1 MSDNNTSKTIH
12 GNFGKMSLNELIE
25 LLKKKGYITEYQT
38 PIRTGYRDINPEQFY
53 FQFLIKFDDGESWIV
68 HSTTSIRTDRINI
81 QQWNAY
87 HIKKIKD
94 TITKSII
101 VYPDDI
107 SDSERNNAV
116 SYYNKIL
123 NNQIYSAIND
133 VVSQSEFYTMVEEKH
148 LRGKIAGQ
156 QKALQGLNFEEQ
168 IEMILNNQK
177 NFAKWANIDEL
188 ETGLFYPYFKQI
200 MDGIGIINPNIVK
213 ELNAT
218 RDINLLPSGGK
229 PKTDVLLKVM
239 FNDGTVVNYTFSL
252 KRTSSDWVSVHEYP
266 VSKFIDVLEI
276 TDKKLIQTLELF
288 QEVGGLKALGKELT
302 QYLEKELPKYNRRL
316 SLWVYGGVGGDG
328 NPETQWADYIIT
340 YQNETSEFKIHKL
353 EEYIEDILTI
363 NDGHFGTPF
372 RWTYPS
378 GGKGKRIQ
386 LKGKII

>member
-1 MSDNNTSKTIH
+1 MSDNNTYKTMH
-12 GNFGKMSLNELIE
+12 GNLGKMSLNDLID
-25 LLKKKGYITEYQT
+25 LLKKKGYIAEYQT
-38 PIRTGYRDINPEQFY
+38 PIRAGYKVINPEQFY
-53 FQFLIKFDDGESWIV
+53 FQFLIKFDDGEKWIV

-87 HIKKIKD
+87 HIKKVKD
-94 TITKSII
+94 EITKSII

-107 SDSERNNAV
+107 SETERNNAI

-123 NNQIYSAIND
+123 NNQIYSAIDD
-133 VVSQSEFYTMVEEKH
+133 VVSQTEFYSMIEEKY
-148 LRGKIAGQ
+148 LRDMITGQ

-168 IEMILNNQK
+168 IEIILNNQK
-177 NFAKWANIDEL
+177 NFAKWANDDEL

-200 MDGIGIINPNIVK
+200 MDSINITNPAIIK
-213 ELNAT
+213 EINAT
-218 RDINLLPSGGK
+218 RDIELLPSGGK
-229 PKTDVLLKVM
+229 PKTDVLLVVTFK
-239 FNDGTVVNYTFSL
+239 DGNTQNYTFSC
-252 KRTSSDWVSVHEYP
+252 KRTSSDWVSVHEYS
-266 VSKFIDVLEI
+266 VDKFIDVLKI

-288 QEVGGLKALGKELT
+288 QKVGGMKALGKELT
-302 QYLEKELPKYNRRL
+302 QYLEREMPKYNRKL
-316 SLWVYGGVGGDG
+316 ALWVYGGVGGDG
-328 NPETQWADYIIT
+328 NPKTQWADYIIT

-353 EEYIEDILTI
+353 DKYIDNILKI